1 MTLLCMNQAC
11 AFRALSVQK
20 ACASMQPIRVE
31 TSPGHVEIA
40 LLHVIESEGSSH
52 TDLRVAAIYDRSPI
66 HTFLFDSEG
75 SMLTA
80 NQAALLAHQR
90 SALGELTHIRPA
102 TVLLLSQFQQSCS
115 IYSLCEADIMQIDM
129 PTRQA
134 ETAKQDSSAFL
145 LHAEFF

>member
-1 MTLLCMNQAC
+1 MNEAC
-11 AFRALSVQK
+11 VSGDLSMPNF
-20 ACASMQPIRVE
+20 CATMQPIKVE

-90 SALGELTHIRPA
+90 SALGELTDIGPA
-102 TVLLLSQFQQSCS
+102 IALLLSWFQNHSVFVRC
-115 IYSLCEADIMQIDM
+115 
-129 PTRQA
+129 
-134 ETAKQDSSAFL
+134 
-145 LHAEFF
+145 